1 MDGDGTM
8 SLRRLLVKSLATF
21 VGVATIAACLTVLFL
36 GMRSVMLV
44 GGACASGG
52 PYVIENPCP
61 KGVGWMIPVSILLGL
76 VAVGWTLVWSH
87 GLSGPQLL
95 GFAWPA
101 LFLSLGWNFWEFGID
116 PPGDASADG
125 GWIVCGVIFVAMG
138 GVPLLILREKSVRRA
153 AFWSDV
159 PERAG
164 RPDRPTPKRVVSAV
178 TPTFP
183 RRGGASTPPPR
194 PPEGRH
200 PTLIDDLERLA
211 DLHRKGA
218 LTDAEFAAAKQALLG
233 GT

>member
-1 MDGDGTM
+1 MDGQATLP
-8 SLRRLLVKSLATF
+8 LRRLVVKSVATF
-21 VGVATIAACLTVLFL
+21 VGIATLAACLTVLFL

-61 KGVGWMIPVSILLGL
+61 KGVGWMIPASIVLGL

-87 GLSGPQLL
+87 GLPGPQLVV
-95 GFAWPA
+95 FAWPA
-101 LFLSLGWNFWEFGID
+101 LFLSLGWNFWEFGLD
-116 PPGDASADG
+116 PPGDASADA

-138 GVPLLILREKSVRRA
+138 GGPLIALRSRSARRA

-159 PERAG
+159 PERIG
-164 RPDRPTPKRVVSAV
+164 RPDRPTPSRVVSAV

-183 RRGGASTPPPR
+183 RRAGTATAPPR
-194 PPEGRH
+194 SPDGRP

-211 DLHRKGA
+211 DLHRRGA
-218 LTDAEFAAAKQALLG
+218 LSDAEFAAAKQALLG
-233 GT
+233 GV